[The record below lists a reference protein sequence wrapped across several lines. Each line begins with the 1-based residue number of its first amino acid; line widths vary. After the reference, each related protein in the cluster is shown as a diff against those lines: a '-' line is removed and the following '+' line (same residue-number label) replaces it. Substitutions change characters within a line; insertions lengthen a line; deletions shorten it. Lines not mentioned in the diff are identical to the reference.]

1 MRAKV
6 IYSLI
11 PSHFTP
17 IPSTVKVYTLLTTTN
32 RFGLPSFVN
41 LCKTLGAT
49 GVTVFAFPQSFSP
62 DSSLLS
68 KINVQIG
75 DLKKKESTAATD
87 RDYVLASTIR
97 SEIDELE
104 AQIKELS
111 RQASAYYT
119 SAIEPVKSFLSTV
132 VLDRESWDTES
143 PTTEEA
149 FIDQITKISQKLTS
163 SGIRGI
169 KHSTPLT
176 KRVFIPLGSV
186 EQNLSQP
193 VAQMASV
200 PSTNDSV
207 VGEVGKDVEPEPSD
221 LSANQEEESQQDENG
236 IPSSLSPNQR
246 SFAEAILLKQASNL
260 VQAANLAGI
269 SPSSAKKTATDITK
283 KWPEFP
289 TLIKPFIKSDVLEEA
304 HV

>member
-1 MRAKV
+1 MRARS

-75 DLKKKESTAATD
+75 DLKKKESTAASN

-97 SEIDELE
+97 SEIDDLE
-104 AQIKELS
+104 AQIKELA

-119 SAIEPVKSFLSTV
+119 TAVDPVKSFLSTV

-163 SGIRGI
+163 SGIRGV
-169 KHSTPLT
+169 KHSTPLN

-221 LSANQEEESQQDENG
+221 LSAEPEEELTQDEHG
-236 IPSSLSPNQR
+236 IPNSLSPNQR

>member
-1 MRAKV
+1 MRARS

-11 PSHFTP
+11 LEHSTR
-17 IPSTVKVYTLLTTTN
+17 IPSPVKVYTLLTTTN

-62 DSSLLS
+62 DSTLLS

-75 DLKKKESTAATD
+75 DLQKKESNAASN

-97 SEIDELE
+97 AEIDDLE

-119 SAIEPVKSFLSTV
+119 SAVEPIKSFLSTV

-143 PTTEEA
+143 PTTEDS
-149 FIDQITKISQKLTS
+149 FIDQITKISEKLTS

-176 KRVFIPLGSV
+176 KRVFIPLGAV

-207 VGEVGKDVEPEPSD
+207 VGEVGVDVEPEPSD
-221 LSANQEEESQQDENG
+221 LSAEPDEPTQDEHG

-246 SFAEAILLKQASNL
+246 SFAEAIFLKQASNL

-289 TLIKPFIKSDVLEEA
+289 TLIKPYIKSDVLEEA

>member
-1 MRAKV
+1 
-6 IYSLI
+6 
-11 PSHFTP
+11 
-17 IPSTVKVYTLLTTTN
+17 VKVYTLLTTTN

-62 DSSLLS
+62 DSTLLS

-75 DLKKKESTAATD
+75 DLQKKESTAASN

-97 SEIDELE
+97 AEIDDLE

-119 SAIEPVKSFLSTV
+119 AAVEPIKSFLSTV

-143 PTTEEA
+143 PTTEDS

-176 KRVFIPLGSV
+176 KRVFIPLGAV

-207 VGEVGKDVEPEPSD
+207 VGEVGVDVEPEPSD
-221 LSANQEEESQQDENG
+221 LSAEPEEPTQDEHG
-236 IPSSLSPNQR
+236 IPSSLGNRPDSLSPNQR
-246 SFAEAILLKQASNL
+246 AFAEAILIKQASNL